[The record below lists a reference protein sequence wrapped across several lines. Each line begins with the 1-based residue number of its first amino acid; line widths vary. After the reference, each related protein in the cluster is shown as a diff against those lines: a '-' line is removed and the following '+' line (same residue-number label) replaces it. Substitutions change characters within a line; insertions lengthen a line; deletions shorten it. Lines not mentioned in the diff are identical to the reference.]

1 MELFVEHYRLN
12 EEYKEAKKEFDKAL
26 EKKSQLL
33 YSVVPKS
40 ANFEN
45 ELVKNNSND
54 KFINY
59 TIKMEEID
67 KEINVRRNLRDVL
80 AYRLKLKEIELKKSD
95 KLIDK
100 IYILRYMDRLKVKF
114 ISIKINYS
122 KTQTYRILDEI
133 EKKIK
138 DGTKWENSCDK
149 IVL

>member
-1 MELFVEHYRLN
+1 MELFIEHYKLN

-45 ELVKNNSND
+45 ELVKGSSSN
-54 KFINY
+54 KFLNY

-95 KLIDK
+95 NILDK
-100 IYILRYMDRLKVKF
+100 VYYLKIVERMKVKY

-122 KTQTYRILDEI
+122 KEQTYRFL
-133 EKKIK
+133 KKIAEDLK
-138 DGTKWENSCDK
+138 MTQNDTKLV
-149 IVL
+149 I

>member
-45 ELVKNNSND
+45 ELVKGSSSN
-54 KFINY
+54 KFLNY

-95 KLIDK
+95 NILDK
-100 IYILRYMDRLKVKF
+100 VYYLKFVERMKVKY

-122 KTQTYRILDEI
+122 KEQTYRFL
-133 EKKIK
+133 KKIAEDLK
-138 DGTKWENSCDK
+138 MTQNDTKFV
-149 IVL
+149 IQ

>member
-45 ELVKNNSND
+45 ELVKGSSSN
-54 KFINY
+54 KFLNY

-95 KLIDK
+95 NILDK
-100 IYILRYMDRLKVKF
+100 VYYLKIVERMKVKY

-122 KTQTYRILDEI
+122 KEQTYRFL
-133 EKKIK
+133 KKIAE
-138 DGTKWENSCDK
+138 DLEMTQNDTKFV
-149 IVL
+149 IQ

>member
-33 YSVVPKS
+33 YSVVPKA

-45 ELVKNNSND
+45 ELIKGSSSN
-54 KFINY
+54 KFLNY

-95 KLIDK
+95 NILDK
-100 IYILRYMDRLKVKF
+100 VYYLKIVERMKVKY

-122 KTQTYRILDEI
+122 KEQTYRFL
-133 EKKIK
+133 KKIAEDLK
-138 DGTKWENSCDK
+138 MTQNDTKFV
-149 IVL
+149 IQ

>member
-12 EEYKEAKKEFDKAL
+12 EEYKEAKKEFEKAL
-26 EKKSQLL
+26 AKKSQLL

-45 ELVKNNSND
+45 ELVKGSSSN
-54 KFINY
+54 KFLNY

-95 KLIDK
+95 ELADK
-100 IYILRYMDRLKVKF
+100 IYILKYIEHLKVKY
-114 ISIKINYS
+114 ISIKVNYS
-122 KTQTYRILDEI
+122 KAQTYRILDEI
-133 EKKIK
+133 LTKIK
-138 DGTKWENSCDK
+138 NETK
-149 IVL
+149 

>member
-1 MELFVEHYRLN
+1 MELFVEHYKLN

-45 ELVKNNSND
+45 ELVKGSSSN
-54 KFINY
+54 KFLNY

-80 AYRLKLKEIELKKSD
+80 AYRLKLKEIELNNSSNI
-95 KLIDK
+95 LDK
-100 IYILRYMDRLKVKF
+100 IYLLKYVKNMKVRY
-114 ISIKINYS
+114 IAIKTNYS
-122 KTQTYRILDEI
+122 KRRIYDFI
-133 EKKIK
+133 NDIRKMIK
-138 DGTKWENSCDK
+138 EEDYE
-149 IVL
+149 

>member
-1 MELFVEHYRLN
+1 MELFVEHYKLN

-45 ELVKNNSND
+45 ELVKGSSSN
-54 KFINY
+54 KFLNY

-95 KLIDK
+95 NILDK
-100 IYILRYMDRLKVKF
+100 VYYLKIVERMKVKY

-122 KTQTYRILDEI
+122 KEQTYRFL
-133 EKKIK
+133 KKIAEDLK
-138 DGTKWENSCDK
+138 MTQNDTKFV
-149 IVL
+149 IQ

>member
-1 MELFVEHYRLN
+1 MELFIEHYKLN

-45 ELVKNNSND
+45 ELVKGSSSN
-54 KFINY
+54 KFLNY

-80 AYRLKLKEIELKKSD
+80 EYRLKLKEIELNNSSNI
-95 KLIDK
+95 LDK
-100 IYILRYMDRLKVKF
+100 IYLLKYVKNMKVRY
-114 ISIKINYS
+114 IAIKTNYS
-122 KTQTYRILDEI
+122 KRRIYDFI
-133 EKKIK
+133 NDIRKMIK
-138 DGTKWENSCDK
+138 EEDYE
-149 IVL
+149 

>member
-1 MELFVEHYRLN
+1 MELFIEHYKLN

-45 ELVKNNSND
+45 ELVKGSSSN
-54 KFINY
+54 KFLNY

-80 AYRLKLKEIELKKSD
+80 EYRLKLKEIELKKSD
-95 KLIDK
+95 ELADK
-100 IYILRYMDRLKVKF
+100 IYILKYIEHLKVKY
-114 ISIKINYS
+114 ISIKVNYS
-122 KTQTYRILDEI
+122 KAQTYRILDEI
-133 EKKIK
+133 LTKIK
-138 DGTKWENSCDK
+138 NETK
-149 IVL
+149 

>member
-1 MELFVEHYRLN
+1 MELFIEHYKLN

-45 ELVKNNSND
+45 ELVKGSSSN
-54 KFINY
+54 KFLNY

-95 KLIDK
+95 NILDK
-100 IYILRYMDRLKVKF
+100 VYYLKIVERMKVKY

-122 KTQTYRILDEI
+122 KEQTYRFL
-133 EKKIK
+133 KKIAEDLK
-138 DGTKWENSCDK
+138 MTQNDTKFV
-149 IVL
+149 IQ

>member
-1 MELFVEHYRLN
+1 MELFIEHYKLN

-45 ELVKNNSND
+45 ELVKGSSSN
-54 KFINY
+54 KFLNY

-80 AYRLKLKEIELKKSD
+80 AYKLKLKEIELKKSD
-95 KLIDK
+95 NILDK
-100 IYILRYMDRLKVKF
+100 VYYLKIVERMKVKY

-122 KTQTYRILDEI
+122 KEQTYRFL
-133 EKKIK
+133 KKIAEDLK
-138 DGTKWENSCDK
+138 MTQNDTKFV
-149 IVL
+149 IQ

>member
-1 MELFVEHYRLN
+1 MELFIEHYKLN

-45 ELVKNNSND
+45 ELVKGSSSN
-54 KFINY
+54 KFLNY

-95 KLIDK
+95 NILDK
-100 IYILRYMDRLKVKF
+100 VYYLKFVERMKVKY

-122 KTQTYRILDEI
+122 KEQTYRFL
-133 EKKIK
+133 KKIVEDLK
-138 DGTKWENSCDK
+138 MTQNDTKFV
-149 IVL
+149 IQ

>member
-45 ELVKNNSND
+45 ELVKCSSSN
-54 KFINY
+54 KFLNY

-95 KLIDK
+95 NILDK
-100 IYILRYMDRLKVKF
+100 VYYLKIVERMKVKY

-122 KTQTYRILDEI
+122 KEQTYRFL
-133 EKKIK
+133 KKIAEDLK
-138 DGTKWENSCDK
+138 MTQNDTKFV
-149 IVL
+149 IQ

>member
-45 ELVKNNSND
+45 ELVKGSSSN
-54 KFINY
+54 KFLNY

-80 AYRLKLKEIELKKSD
+80 EYRLKLKEIELNNSSNI
-95 KLIDK
+95 LDK
-100 IYILRYMDRLKVKF
+100 IYLLKYVKNMKVRY
-114 ISIKINYS
+114 IAIKTNYS
-122 KTQTYRILDEI
+122 KRRIYDFI
-133 EKKIK
+133 NDIRKMIK
-138 DGTKWENSCDK
+138 EEDYE
-149 IVL
+149 